1 MIKAILV
8 FNNHGKPRLS
18 KFYQYFNEDMQ
29 QQIIKETF
37 QLVSKRDD
45 NVCNFLEGG
54 SLIGGSD
61 YKLIYRH
68 YATLYFVFCVDSS
81 ESELGILDLI
91 QVFVETL
98 DKCFENVCE
107 LDLIFHVD
115 KVHYILNEL
124 VMGGMVLETNMT
136 EILTRIEDQ
145 NKLEKQE
152 NFSVFHFFPPVWYV
166 QAGITAAPAR
176 AVSAVKNMNIPQ
188 QIKDMKLPDLPQA
201 IKDLKF

>member
-1 MIKAILV
+1 MAAHEGCILIIRMSNAAATAL
-8 FNNHGKPRLS
+8 FREAR
-18 KFYQYFNEDMQ
+18 NEDMQ

-54 SLIGGSD
+54 TLIGGSD

-145 NKLEKQE
+145 NRLEKQE
-152 NFSVFHFFPPVWYV
+152 
-166 QAGITAAPAR
+166 AGITAAPAR